1 MTKNGFHRKDYLMQH
16 HLAGATIQ
24 VATEDGNI
32 IVMYDIEIFGPAHG
46 ILVPVTVASNKA

>member
-1 MTKNGFHRKDYLMQH
+1 MQH

-24 VATEDGNI
+24 VVTKDGNI

-46 ILVPVTVASNKA
+46 ILVPVTVASNGA